1 MPAGLERA
9 GKDCRR
15 ALKVIFS
22 STMDVTMAIMP
33 MAWLMVKISPNT
45 VMLMI
50 VAMTGSAKVRTAALP
65 VSM

>member
-1 MPAGLERA
+1 
-9 GKDCRR
+9 
-15 ALKVIFS
+15 
-22 STMDVTMAIMP
+22 MAIMP

-65 VSM
+65 VSIWESPVVYSRNGVSVESSPSSRE